1 MATENQPTAYQV
13 NPVARMAE
21 GGTET
26 QQCSAWV
33 AQEGV
38 EDGLPGRTV
47 QYSPEKLTWNPR
59 MEVWNMSFL
68 FGHVIF
74 SFHVRFRG
82 CS

>member
-33 AQEGV
+33 AQREDL
-38 EDGLPGRTV
+38 EDGLPGRAV
-47 QYSPEKLTWNPR
+47 Q
-59 MEVWNMSFL
+59 
-68 FGHVIF
+68 
-74 SFHVRFRG
+74 
-82 CS
+82 